1 MSSVTRFLI
10 ERASEPK
17 LQDPAPPAPVLDQ
30 AFQCAARAPDHALLR
45 PWRYLVVQGEDRERL
60 GQLFAATCSEDATE
74 VERDKAWKSPLRAPM
89 VIVGIASP
97 RYHPKVPEVEQVMT
111 AAIGLSFVG
120 LSLRDSGF
128 GAMWRTGAVAYHPVV
143 HEGLGLA
150 EHESIVGF
158 LYAGSVAQ
166 QKPAVP
172 RPATGEFVANWHRP
186 GATSGWE

>member
-1 MSSVTRFLI
+1 M
-10 ERASEPK
+10 
-17 LQDPAPPAPVLDQ
+17 
-30 AFQCAARAPDHALLR
+30 
-45 PWRYLVVQGEDRERL
+45 VQGDDRERL
-60 GQLFAATCSEDATE
+60 GELFAATCSDDATE
-74 VERDKAWKSPLRAPM
+74 AEREKARRSPLRAPV

-97 RYHPKVPEVEQVMT
+97 RHHPKVPEVEQVMT

-120 LSLRDSGF
+120 LSLRDAGF

-143 HEGLGLA
+143 HECLGLA

-172 RPATGEFVANWHRP
+172 RPEPREFVARWHQP

>member
-1 MSSVTRFLI
+1 MSSVTQFLI

-17 LQDPAPPAPVLDQ
+17 LQDPAPPAAALDQ

-45 PWRYLVVQGEDRERL
+45 PWRYLVVQGDDRERL
-60 GQLFAATCSEDATE
+60 GELFATTCSDDATE
-74 VERDKAWKSPLRAPM
+74 AEREKARRSPLRAPV

-97 RYHPKVPEVEQVMT
+97 RHHPKVPEVEQVMT

-120 LSLRDSGF
+120 LSLRDAGF

-172 RPATGEFVANWHRP
+172 RPEPREFVARWHQP